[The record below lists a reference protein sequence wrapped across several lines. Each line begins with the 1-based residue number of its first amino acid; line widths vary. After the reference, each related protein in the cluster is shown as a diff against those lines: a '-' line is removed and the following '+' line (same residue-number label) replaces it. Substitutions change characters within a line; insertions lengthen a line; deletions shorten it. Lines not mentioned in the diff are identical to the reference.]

1 MIEGHGDDA
10 YKYDGIES
18 DFSSNICYPKDESQ
32 RAILEHL
39 SHLPN
44 LLSHYPEPEAWTLER
59 MIAERHGID
68 PRCVIVTSGAT
79 DAIYLVAQALHYT
92 SVIPA
97 PTFRE
102 YEDACRMVESRES
115 RVERR
120 ARLGGRDEG
129 GESRGGR
136 GSEAA
141 MRGGESLLWL
151 CNPNNPTGEV
161 LRASEIEELLR
172 DYDIVVIDQS
182 YERYTSLP
190 VMTHKSAVRHRR
202 VVQLHSMTKDYAVPG
217 LRLGYIVA
225 APRLANSLR
234 RHLRPWAVSA
244 LAVEAGKYLL
254 QHDELLVQPDL
265 QEAQRLYREL
275 CKIEGIDV
283 MPSHTN
289 FFLCRL
295 HSGTAAQLKDYLAHK
310 HKILI
315 RDASNFRG
323 LTAQHFR
330 IAAQTPSENE
340 ALVAALRHFLS
351 RVESQESRV

>member
-10 YKYDGIES
+10 YRYDGIES
-18 DFSSNICYPKDESQ
+18 DFSSNICCPKDERQ

-39 SHLPN
+39 THLPD
-44 LLSHYPEPEAWTLER
+44 LLSHYPEPEAWALER

-102 YEDACRMVESRES
+102 YEDACRLTESRES
-115 RVERR
+115 RVK
-120 ARLGGRDEG
+120 GQGT
-129 GESRGGR
+129 
-136 GSEAA
+136 
-141 MRGGESLLWL
+141 LLWL

-161 LRASEIEELLR
+161 LGAGKIEGLLR

-182 YERYTSLP
+182 YERYTAVP
-190 VMTHKSAVRHRR
+190 TMTHKSAVRHRR
-202 VVQLHSMTKDYAVPG
+202 VVQIHSMTKDYAVPG

-225 APRLANSLR
+225 APRLANKLR
-234 RHLRPWAVSA
+234 QHLRPWAVSA
-244 LAVEAGKYLL
+244 LAIEAGKYLL

-265 QEAQRLYREL
+265 QEAQRLHQQLSQIR
-275 CKIEGIDV
+275 GIDV
-283 MPSHTN
+283 MPTQTN

-295 HSGTAAQLKDYLAHK
+295 HSGTAAQLKDYLAHN

-330 IAAQTPSENE
+330 IAAQTPTEND
-340 ALVAALRHFLS
+340 ALVAALRQYIEH
-351 RVESQESRV
+351 

>member
-102 YEDACRMVESRES
+102 YEDACRMVYSSKGRAVARQERQRVRET
-115 RVERR
+115 
-120 ARLGGRDEG
+120 
-129 GESRGGR
+129 
-136 GSEAA
+136 
-141 MRGGESLLWL
+141 MLWL

>member
-1 MIEGHGDDA
+1 
-10 YKYDGIES
+10 
-18 DFSSNICYPKDESQ
+18 
-32 RAILEHL
+32 
-39 SHLPN
+39 
-44 LLSHYPEPEAWTLER
+44 
-59 MIAERHGID
+59 
-68 PRCVIVTSGAT
+68 
-79 DAIYLVAQALHYT
+79 
-92 SVIPA
+92 
-97 PTFRE
+97 
-102 YEDACRMVESRES
+102 
-115 RVERR
+115 
-120 ARLGGRDEG
+120 
-129 GESRGGR
+129 
-136 GSEAA
+136 
-141 MRGGESLLWL
+141 MRESLLWL

-182 YERYTSLP
+182 YERYTSVG
-190 VMTHKSAVRHRR
+190 VMTHKSAVRHRH

-340 ALVAALRHFLS
+340 ALVAALLKFLS
-351 RVESQESRV
+351 RVESQES

>member
-10 YKYDGIES
+10 YKYDGIVS
-18 DFSSNICYPKDESQ
+18 DFSSNICCPKDERQ

-115 RVERR
+115 R
-120 ARLGGRDEG
+120 
-129 GESRGGR
+129 GGR
-136 GSEAA
+136 GSETA
-141 MRGGESLLWL
+141 MRETMLWL

-182 YERYTSLP
+182 YERYTTVG

-244 LAVEAGKYLL
+244 LAVEAGKYLM

-340 ALVAALRHFLS
+340 ALVAALRQYIEH
-351 RVESQESRV
+351 